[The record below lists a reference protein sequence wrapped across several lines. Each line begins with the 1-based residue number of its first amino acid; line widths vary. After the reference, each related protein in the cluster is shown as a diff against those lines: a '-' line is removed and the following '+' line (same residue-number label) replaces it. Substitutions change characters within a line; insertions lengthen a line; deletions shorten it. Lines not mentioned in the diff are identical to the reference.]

1 VPSLTRTV
9 PPASPSAFARVVR
22 AHQDRIYSLAV
33 HLCGDADDAA
43 DLAQEAFV
51 RLYERAADF
60 WPSASDGLLRA
71 WLMSTVRRLV
81 IDRHRTRHA
90 LRDEAA
96 LDAAR
101 DDAPSPYEAAEA
113 GHERALA
120 FAALNTLREPYRSL
134 VLLRDVEDLPYAD
147 IGAALDLPLSSVKVY
162 LHRARAMLRAAYLRR
177 TRELA

>member
-1 VPSLTRTV
+1 M
-9 PPASPSAFARVVR
+9 PPASPSAFARVVH
-22 AHQDRIYSLAV
+22 AHQDRVYSLAV

-60 WPSASDGLLRA
+60 WPSAADGALRS

-81 IDRHRTRHA
+81 IDRYRTRHT

-96 LDAAR
+96 LDTAL
-101 DDAPSPYEAAEA
+101 DPAPTPYEVTAS
-113 GHERALA
+113 GDERALA
-120 FAALNTLREPYRSL
+120 FAALDTLREPYRSL
-134 VLLRDVEDLPYAD
+134 VLLRDVEDLPYAE
-147 IGAALDLPLSSVKVY
+147 IGDALGLPLASVKVY
-162 LHRARAMLRAAYLRR
+162 LHRGRAMLRTAYLRR

>member
-1 VPSLTRTV
+1 M
-9 PPASPSAFARVVR
+9 PPASPTAFARVVR
-22 AHQDRIYSLAV
+22 AHQDRVFSLAV

-51 RLYERAADF
+51 RLYERASDF

-71 WLMSTVRRLV
+71 WLLSTVRRLV

-96 LDAAR
+96 LDAAL
-101 DDAPSPYEAAEA
+101 DDAPSPYEAAETGDA
-113 GHERALA
+113 HARA
-120 FAALNTLREPYRSL
+120 FAALDTLREPYRSL
-134 VLLRDVEDLPYAD
+134 VLLRDVEDLPYAE
-147 IGAALDLPLSSVKVY
+147 IGKVLDLPPASVKVY

-177 TRELA
+177 TREFA